1 MFLNQAVDRGGWCP
15 SSPPTSFTDNCGVKW
30 EWGGEKWH
38 PRLFLAEC
46 KLKLI
51 HIAHLL
57 KTFILNYRVVAFCA
71 KQFQFDSQSTQAEIK
86 MDYLANL
93 HSWTDNLY
101 SLSCILT
108 KFISEPIVLRKSYGV
123 KLDIMTYNVHSCP
136 LDSKGRE
143 GNSAACN
150 CDILQQRL
158 E

>member
-1 MFLNQAVDRGGWCP
+1 MKNDIRVFSWQDVNWSLFTLHIYSRHL
-15 SSPPTSFTDNCGVKW
+15 SSITV
-30 EWGGEKWH
+30 
-38 PRLFLAEC
+38 
-46 KLKLI
+46 
-51 HIAHLL
+51 LL
-57 KTFILNYRVVAFCA
+57 LFCA

-123 KLDIMTYNVHSCP
+123 KLEIMTYNVHSCP

>member
-1 MFLNQAVDRGGWCP
+1 MAGDGGWWWCP
-15 SSPPTSFTDNCGVKW
+15 SSPSTSFTDHCGVEW

-38 PRLFLAEC
+38 PRLAEC

-57 KTFILNYRVVAFCA
+57 KTFILNCRVVAFCT
-71 KQFQFDSQSTQAEIK
+71 KLFQFDSQSTQAEIK

-123 KLDIMTYNVHSCP
+123 KLDIMTYNVH
-136 LDSKGRE
+136 LTATVGRE
-143 GNSAACN
+143 
-150 CDILQQRL
+150 ILQRATATPYSSV
-158 E
+158 